1 MAFLHKIRTV
11 AINEAKTLRRS
22 WFFRLFSI
30 GAVLI
35 LSIFN
40 LGFFSPIGDEPWVLV
55 SIPSSVPLVNLYLL
69 NIAQSIVVIFL
80 ASDFLKRDKKVDTN
94 EVLYTRSLSNLEYVL
109 GKTWGIIR
117 LFLALNI
124 LVLCMGLIV
133 NIISKDMSVDILSYL
148 WYILLISV
156 PTLIFSL
163 GLAFMMMLLIRNQ
176 AITFLILLGLAA
188 LNMFWGWYRFG
199 SFFDYMAF
207 GFPLFKSEMIG
218 FDNLSLILSQRL
230 FYLFLGLT
238 LVFATVLL
246 FRRLPQSKP
255 HTTLSWSLMFLFF
268 AGAAICGYNT
278 ISSYRTGIVEKEQVI
293 STNREF
299 ENREFASLTDARIDL
314 SHEGSAITAMAK
326 LKFTNDNR
334 ETLNSLIFSL
344 NPHLEVSEVTSGGVS
359 LSFRRINHI
368 IEVEPLSPL
377 APGESDSL
385 TVSYSGGIGESF
397 CYPYFTDDLNTSPY
411 RVMMLNIRKRQAFL
425 TDSYVLLTPET
436 HWYPVPALNYY
447 PSNPAR
453 IKVDFTNFTLSVK
466 NEEGIR
472 AVAQGKGRDENGY
485 RLFTPE
491 SPLTGLTL
499 AIGNYR
505 SDTLTVDSIKYISYY
520 FQGHDY
526 YKKELAELRDT
537 LPQLISGIMKEL
549 ESDFST
555 RYPFTTLSLV
565 EVPVQF
571 YSYPRMSTQTRS
583 EMQPSMVLLPEKLS
597 TLEGAGFRKAFASQ
611 KKRMAKNSQ
620 VITDKELQIRL
631 FNSFVRNIFISG
643 DNVRFVNGQVLN
655 EPSRYRLGPS
665 FYFFKNNFY
674 SDTYPVI
681 NAVFESHLQKVI
693 VPRTGMRAYLGGLPD
708 NDKANIILRNSS
720 FRDMLAQ
727 NPGSDTV
734 SAIVTMKGDH
744 LFNLIRSGVGIE
756 EFNLWFKDYINENR
770 FRRVDIIKLNNDIKE
785 KFGFEFYS
793 SLDNWF
799 NSKEQPGFLFSDLQA
814 SEIVVGDRL
823 RYLVTFVVSNPESV
837 SGIFNIAFRTGGSGG
852 GGRGRQAGT
861 ASQGRQGGIGIDGI
875 SMQGRGMT
883 AENIT
888 RIVNVAPAQAK
899 KISVIL
905 DAQPRAMLI
914 NTLFSKNIPGEITMP
929 IGEINKL
936 KTKSTFTEDDEILP
950 SIPLTTEPGELIVDN
965 EDPGFDPGISQTDS
979 PLKRLLRI
987 RNKKEDEYQ
996 QGYQIYEYWQP
1007 VLLSAYYGK
1016 YILSAVVTRGGSG
1029 DKSATW
1035 SVKIDAPGYYDI
1047 YCYIGKAGRMMARSP
1062 VQRDGGGASE
1072 GPGGDGSGPGGGPQ
1086 LENRMKDM
1094 HYRVYHDEGVD
1105 EITVDFP
1112 GVDPG
1117 WYNLGR
1123 YYLSPDSA
1131 KVELTNESS
1140 GRVVIGDAIRWV
1152 KVN

>member
-94 EVLYTRSLSNLEYVL
+94 EVLYTRSLSNLEYVM

-176 AITFLILLGLAA
+176 AITFLILLGMAA

-218 FDNLSLILSQRL
+218 FENLSLILSQRL
-230 FYLFLGLT
+230 FYFFLGLT

-268 AGAAICGYNT
+268 AGAVICGYNT
-278 ISSYRTGIVEKEQVI
+278 IASYRTNIVEKEQVI
-293 STNREF
+293 TTNREF

-314 SHEGSAITAMAK
+314 SHEGSSITAKAK
-326 LKFTNDNR
+326 LKFTNDNK
-334 ETLNSLIFSL
+334 ETLNSLLFSL
-344 NPHLEVSEVTSGGVS
+344 NPHLEVSDVSAGVVS

-397 CYPYFTDDLNTSPY
+397 CYPDYTDDLNTSPY
-411 RVMMLNIRKRQAFL
+411 RIMMLNIRKRQAFL

-520 FQGHDY
+520 FPGHDY

-537 LPQLISGIMKEL
+537 LPELISGIMKEL

-597 TLEGAGFRKAFASQ
+597 TLEGAGFRKEFARQ
-611 KKRMAKNSQ
+611 KKRMDKNSQ

-643 DNVRFVNGQVLN
+643 ENVRFVNGQVLN

-681 NAVFESHLQKVI
+681 NAVFESHLQKVN
-693 VPRTGMRAYLGGLPD
+693 VPRTGMRDYLAGLPD

-720 FRDMLAQ
+720 FRDMLAK

-756 EFNLWFKDYINENR
+756 EFNLWFKYYINENR
-770 FRRVDIIKLNNDIKE
+770 FRRVDILKLNNDIKE

-799 NSKEQPGFLFSDLQA
+799 NSKEQPGFLFSGLQA

-823 RYLVTFVVSNPESV
+823 RYVVTFVVSNPEPV
-837 SGIFNIAFRTGGSGG
+837 AGIFNIAFRTGGPG
-852 GGRGRQAGT
+852 GGRGRQAGG
-861 ASQGRQGGIGIDGI
+861 AFQGRPGGIGIDGI

-996 QGYQIYEYWQP
+996 QGFQVYEYWQP
-1007 VLLSAYYGK
+1007 VLSSAYYGK
-1016 YILSAVVTRGGSG
+1016 YILSAVITRGGAG
-1029 DKSATW
+1029 DKSVIW
-1035 SVKIDAPGYYDI
+1035 SVKIDDPGYYDI

-1062 VQRDGGGASE
+1062 GQSGGGGVFE
-1072 GPGGDGSGPGGGPQ
+1072 GPGVDGSGPAGGPQ
-1086 LENRMKDM
+1086 LENRYKDM

-1117 WYNLGR
+1117 WNNLGR